1 VTEADILEEI
11 LREQLGRLA
20 DGRRAVRN
28 LGLAQLGNVEVAR
41 SLVYALPS
49 KLRGDLA
56 VVLYFTAPVAAFR
69 AALRAAWIHDHAYV
83 VHAVG
88 SAAIVGERPRSR
100 LYAMFRRAK
109 FPLPDGLPPVVRIWR
124 GAPGGLPRDAARGVS
139 WTLNRDT
146 ACWFALW
153 PRHIGLSVRGPA
165 FVLTAEVPRSSLL
178 FHNDARGE
186 QEVVCFGAHR
196 TASVDEGEDWRAGF
210 KRQIEANLR
219 LQAER
224 EQAAADDPDITLYPP
239 PPAAPQTPTPDGSAR

>member
-1 VTEADILEEI
+1 VTEADILEEV

-20 DGRRAVRN
+20 DGRRAAHN
-28 LGLAQLGNVEVAR
+28 LDLAQLGDAEAAR

-153 PRHIGLSVRGPA
+153 PRHIGLRGLGSA

-178 FHNDARGE
+178 FFDDARGE

-196 TASVDEGEDWRAGF
+196 TASVDEGEDWTAGLM
-210 KRQIEANLR
+210 RQIEANR
-219 LQAER
+219 ILQAKR
-224 EQAAADDPDITLYPP
+224 EQEAADNADVRLYPP
-239 PPAAPQTPTPDGSAR
+239 PAASRTPSPAGTAP